1 MNAHCVFKVIRQRGR
16 EGGRGW
22 KVRLTGGFLRYIRV
36 TKAEERKK
44 KRFNKQK
51 YSSSYILS
59 STYYPT
65 STTSYFI

>member
-1 MNAHCVFKVIRQRGR
+1 MNAHCVLKLYGK
-16 EGGRGW
+16 EGGREKGETDW
-22 KVRLTGGFLRYIRV
+22 RRFLRYVRV

-44 KRFNKQK
+44 RFKKQK